1 MARSTRS
8 RPTRTTPR
16 SRVRDLSGTST
27 DSDDT
32 FSPYAGPERVRGDAE
47 STIVS
52 ADFLADPGGIS
63 HAFIGVAADRP
74 AFTVT
79 TTEEPAAVV
88 VTVEN

>member
-1 MARSTRS
+1 M
-8 RPTRTTPR
+8 
-16 SRVRDLSGTST
+16 
-27 DSDDT
+27 
-32 FSPYAGPERVRGDAE
+32 RGDAE